1 MNRRQLYAFGEPLGE
16 CATRLE
22 AGRLVCGGGGGGGQT
37 STTTQTVPQE
47 LKGAATAYS
56 NLATNLA
63 NTPYQAYTGQGVA
76 GLNNYQQQAID
87 QIQNRASNG
96 SPILDTANSTLTG
109 LLGDNTNPYLDQ
121 QVANAQKSVTDAY
134 NNVQRPAQ
142 ITAAVNS
149 GSFGNSGLEQ
159 AQRYDDSQLQ
169 QNLGNIATSM
179 YGNAYNTN
187 QANKLSALGM
197 AQSYGNQDY
206 TDAGQLLNAGTTAY
220 NNTQDQNDFQYQ
232 QYQNQQNYPLQQL
245 SALSGV
251 ISGSAGQTTKTSG
264 GGK

>member
-1 MNRRQLYAFGEPLGE
+1 MNYESIYDPQDKGPQRFGARRLFK
-16 CATRLE
+16 
-22 AGRLVCGGGGGGGQT
+22 GGGQT
-37 STTTQTVPQE
+37 STTSQTVPDE

-76 GLNNYQQQAID
+76 GLNSQQQ
-87 QIQNRASNG
+87 QGLQMIQDRATNG
-96 SPILDTANSTLTG
+96 SPLLDTANNTLTG

-121 QVANAQKSVTDAY
+121 QVANAQKSLVDSY
-134 NNVQRPAQ
+134 NLVQRPAQ
-142 ITAAVNS
+142 TTAAVNS
-149 GSFGNSGLEQ
+149 GSFGNAGQQQTQQ
-159 AQRYDDSQLQ
+159 AADSQLQ
-169 QNLGNIATSM
+169 QNLGQVATNLYS
-179 YGNAYNTN
+179 NAYNTN
-187 QANKLSALGM
+187 RANKLSALGM

-206 TDAGQLLNAGTTAY
+206 TDANQLLSAGTTAH
-220 NNTQDQNDFQYQ
+220 NNTQDQNDFNYQ

-251 ISGSAGQTTKTSG
+251 ISGSAGQTTNTSG